1 LSLIGDPYAGVSHK
15 FDPSFGTQWWN
26 PAAFCL
32 PNANPALLTAC
43 PGAANLSRNKFTG
56 PGFGDV
62 DLSFIKN
69 VPITE
74 RVKVQL
80 RADVF
85 NLTNRINLASGVGSV
100 GSVCAPPVAPAKTT
114 GICTTGSGFGQVSD
128 TIGDFNGAPAIGPG
142 EARNI
147 QLVAKIIF

>member
-1 LSLIGDPYAGVSHK
+1 
-15 FDPSFGTQWWN
+15 
-26 PAAFCL
+26 
-32 PNANPALLTAC
+32 
-43 PGAANLSRNKFTG
+43 
-56 PGFGDV
+56 V

-69 VPITE
+69 IPITE

-80 RADVF
+80 RADFF
-85 NLTNRINLASGVGSV
+85 NLLNRINLASGVGSV
-100 GSVCAPPVAPAKTT
+100 GSTCSPAAPVAPATTAT
-114 GICTTGSGFGQVSD
+114 GICTTASGFGQVTD